1 MFLKKSLDTL
11 KSALG
16 KTRKV
21 FTSSIRNLFSIG
33 RKIDDELLEK
43 LEETLIMADVGVSTT
58 QQLVKKL
65 QEAYKNKEIKDKD
78 EIINFLRSALK
89 ELLTQKSNEIH
100 FAKEGLTVILV
111 VGVNGCGKTTSIAKL
126 AHHFSEQ
133 GKKVILAASDTF
145 RAAAIEQLE
154 TWANRI
160 KVEIIRQQSGSDPA
174 AVAFDAVDAALS
186 RKADILIVDTAGR
199 LHTQKNLMQEL
210 EKIYRV
216 IKKKLPGAPHEVLL
230 VLDATTGQN
239 AILQAQTFKEAV
251 NVTGLVLAKLDG
263 TAKGGVVIAIQQQVD
278 IPVKYI
284 GIGEQ
289 YKDLESFDVER
300 FIDALLS

>member
-1 MFLKKSLDTL
+1 MVVEKQHRLQNWLIIFL
-11 KSALG
+11 
-16 KTRKV
+16 
-21 FTSSIRNLFSIG
+21 
-33 RKIDDELLEK
+33 
-43 LEETLIMADVGVSTT
+43 
-58 QQLVKKL
+58 
-65 QEAYKNKEIKDKD
+65 NK
-78 EIINFLRSALK
+78 
-89 ELLTQKSNEIH
+89 
-100 FAKEGLTVILV
+100 
-111 VGVNGCGKTTSIAKL
+111 
-126 AHHFSEQ
+126 

-216 IKKKLPGAPHEVLL
+216 IGKKLPGAPHEVLL